1 MCSPQPHQPAHP
13 VQKDAKMQRH
23 VEITTHDSAAS
34 SATAVGW
41 AALARKSPASPPLT
55 HALAWHQSLDIA
67 WPDFSKHM
75 LAAPLRLGTGT
86 TGTVLRSHLSMEASL
101 HGVIAS
107 VALASP
113 FPSLGRL
120 RKSDFPTAIYLGRL
134 RVLRKRVVRRH
145 IISDRVE

>member
-1 MCSPQPHQPAHP
+1 MCSPQPHQPAHL
-13 VQKDAKMQRH
+13 VQNDAKMQRH

-86 TGTVLRSHLSMEASL
+86 VFAQSSL
-101 HGVIAS
+101 DGVIAS
-107 VALASP
+107 VALGSP
-113 FPSLGRL
+113 FRPRL
-120 RKSDFPTAIYLGRL
+120 FA
-134 RVLRKRVVRRH
+134 
-145 IISDRVE
+145 